1 MFGASDTS
9 TEVPAGPAMRQG
21 GHLPALPRFQ
31 HRIAM
36 GQVYLCL
43 SASNPKYVDPI
54 LVPELCD
61 E

>member
-1 MFGASDTS
+1 VRREGVGSG
-9 TEVPAGPAMRQG
+9 EVNTNRRLEP
-21 GHLPALPRFQ
+21 
-31 HRIAM
+31 

-54 LVPELCD
+54 LVPELYD